1 MIDISEKDSIL
12 RIATASGK
20 IYLKKETI
28 ERIKNKKVKKGDVFT
43 IAKIAAIN
51 AVKKVPDLIPL
62 CHQIPIS
69 NVDIDFNYED
79 DNIIRVT
86 CTVKSIS
93 KTGVEMEAL
102 MGVNIALLNIW
113 DVVKMYEKDSKGQ
126 FLGTKINEVKVDR
139 KIKKNFK

>member
-12 RIATASGK
+12 RIAKSSGK

-28 ERIKNKKVKKGDVFT
+28 ERIKNKNIKKGDVFT

-62 CHQIPIS
+62 CHPIPIS
-69 NVDIDFNYED
+69 NVDIDFSYEG
-79 DNIIRVT
+79 DNIIKVK

-113 DVVKMYEKDSKGQ
+113 DVVKMYEKDSRNGQ
-126 FLGTKINEVKVDR
+126 YLTTVITEVKVDE
-139 KIKKNFK
+139 KIKKM